1 MNTTPKTENRG
12 CEKETWGNL
21 LTLLDTPLFY
31 DSSDYNSFHKWYRRK
46 LSALKDYLSYHNLP
60 ADEKQLSTFSYYMLK
75 AYVLYSSPKA
85 DPLLSNLHSS
95 YSLFLNHCF
104 KIPLMQ
110 SSTKKTYRKIIH
122 PEDVICFFT
131 FLKNFVPQ
139 SPLSSKTA
147 SKYKILPLS
156 SSQKSRLN
164 DLQYDDTQDPSE
176 NFYKL
181 ICIFFEEF

>member
-12 CEKETWGNL
+12 CKKGIWGNL
-21 LTLLDTPLFY
+21 LTLLDIPLSY
-31 DSSDYNSFHKWYRRK
+31 DSSNYNTLHKWYERK
-46 LSALKDYLSYHNLP
+46 SSALKDYLSHHNLP

-75 AYVLYSSPKA
+75 AYVLYSLQES
-85 DPLLSNLHSS
+85 DSFLSHLQSDF
-95 YSLFLNHCF
+95 SLFLNHCL
-104 KIPLMQ
+104 KSPLMQ
-110 SSTKKTYRKIIH
+110 PSTRKTYRKIIH
-122 PEDVICFFT
+122 PEDVVCFFT

-147 SKYKILPLS
+147 SKYKVHPLS

-164 DLQYDDTQDPSE
+164 DLQYDNTQDPSE